1 MSMFI
6 AAVAKEEENTIMIKG
21 TTPNLKNT
29 TGTKYLNIDK
39 GYLYIVRVQIK
50 KKHFVVWKGTN
61 KSIGEKIAKKV
72 QSIMLKGE
80 GAFLDWY
87 DYDMERWLKSNGY

>member
-1 MSMFI
+1 MSVLI
-6 AAVAKEEENTIMIKG
+6 AAVVKEEGNVIMIKG
-21 TTPNLKNT
+21 TTPNSRST
-29 TGTKYLNIDK
+29 TGIKYLNIDRDHR
-39 GYLYIVRVQIK
+39 YIVRVQIK
-50 KKHFVVWKGTN
+50 KKHFVVWKGTD

-87 DYDMERWLKSNGY
+87 DYDMKEWLKANGY